1 MHLNNKEWKQL
12 QTAAPDQ
19 IPARFPTL
27 AARAAEP
34 PGCPGFAS
42 EKTNVFRKLFF
53 FDKFYLI
60 VNCYTREASVKPL
73 QSENTGNGWDFS

>member
-27 AARAAEP
+27 AARAAEL

-42 EKTNVFRKLFF
+42 EKTNFKEIFLHLFYR
-53 FDKFYLI
+53 FYLI
-60 VNCYTREASVKPL
+60 VNCYAREASVKPL
-73 QSENTGNGWDFS
+73 QSENTGNG